1 MADSLQFH
9 LYINNRSGKTLTF
22 NRVNLDWGN
31 FNNPENGAKPPVASI
46 PPRTSLIAMIV
57 TGAENSSSGT
67 EGTVVYN
74 VEGNGPD
81 HFHVLERSVGCR
93 HDELLHGL
101 QQRRG
106 RHRLDRRPDERHR
119 AGAVHD
125 RDLRLARRLIHG
137 RESSSAS
144 SG

>member
-67 EGTVVYN
+67 EGNVVYN
-74 VEGNGPD
+74 VEGTGQTISMYWNVPWVAGTTNYCTASNSDEADIVWIADPTSD
-81 HFHVLERSVGCR
+81 TGRVLSTTATFVW
-93 HDELLHGL
+93 L
-101 QQRRG
+101 
-106 RHRLDRRPDERHR
+106 
-119 AGAVHD
+119 GA
-125 RDLRLARRLIHG
+125 
-137 RESSSAS
+137 
-144 SG
+144 